1 MEPLTIFPG
10 SSNAPIQYAA
20 SILQAQGWQIAEYPN
35 DLVTHLLLPIPSID
49 QDGYIKGSI
58 HDLSQLLQLL
68 PENICVIG
76 GNLNH
81 TVIPQTQIID
91 LLKDEAYLAKNA
103 ALTAHCALKAVSRHI
118 EYTFQNLPVLVIG
131 WGRIGKCLA
140 RLLRLLDANVTVAA
154 RKESDRAMLQA
165 LGYRSCSIS
174 QLSTDASQFDLIF
187 NTVPHPVL
195 HATACHPSALLAE
208 LASSPGILGDGVID
222 ARGLPGKEAPK
233 SSGELIGKT
242 ILRIA
247 AGKEYA
253 L

>member
-1 MEPLTIFPG
+1 MEPLTIFLG
-10 SSNAPIQYAA
+10 SNTAPIQHAA
-20 SILQAQGWQIAEYPN
+20 SFLHTHGWQIAECPS
-35 DLVTHLLLPIPSID
+35 DHVTHLLLPIPSLD
-49 QDGYIKGSI
+49 QSGYIKGSN
-58 HDLSQLLQLL
+58 HDLGQLLQSL
-68 PENICVIG
+68 PENVRVIG

-81 TVIPQTQIID
+81 ISIPQIQIID

-103 ALTAHCALKAVSRHI
+103 SLTAHCALKAVSRHI
-118 EYTFQNLPVLVIG
+118 EYTFQDLPVLVIG

-140 RLLRLLDANVTVAA
+140 RLLRLLDANVTVAV
-154 RKESDRAMLQA
+154 RKEGDQAMLQA

-195 HATACHPSALLAE
+195 HATDCHPSAVLAE

-233 SSGELIGKT
+233 SSGELISKT
-242 ILRIA
+242 ILRIV
-247 AGKEYA
+247 AGKEQA

>member
-1 MEPLTIFPG
+1 MEPLTIFLG
-10 SSNAPIQYAA
+10 SNTAPLQYAA
-20 SILQAQGWQIAEYPN
+20 SILRAQGWQIAEHPN

-49 QDGYIKGSI
+49 QNGYIKGSNL
-58 HDLSQLLQLL
+58 DLSQLLQSL
-68 PENICVIG
+68 PENTHVIG

-81 TVIPQTQIID
+81 TAIPQAQIID

-103 ALTAHCALKAVSRHI
+103 ALTAHCALKTVSRHI
-118 EYTFQNLPVLVIG
+118 EYTFQDLPVLVIG

-140 RLLRLLDANVTVAA
+140 RLLRLLDAKVTVAA

-195 HATACHPSALLAE
+195 HAADCHPSALLAE

-242 ILRIA
+242 ILRIT
-247 AGKEYA
+247 AGKEQA